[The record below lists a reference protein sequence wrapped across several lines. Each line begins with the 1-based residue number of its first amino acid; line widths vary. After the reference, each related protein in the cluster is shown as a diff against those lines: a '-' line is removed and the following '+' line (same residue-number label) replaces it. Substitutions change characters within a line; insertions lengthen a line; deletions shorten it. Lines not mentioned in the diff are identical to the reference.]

1 MKYRVTQRMPD
12 KSESTFYCSNLS
24 EIENRVGK
32 TFASLYI
39 TSEVANDSIVE
50 MDEFIRSSPKVT
62 VNLKKYSVKC
72 IQVDWDKLMELKNS
86 ITVNDIHFDDFDDKY
101 AVLTMNYYNGTEWS
115 AYQKLAVPLV
125 NTKKKG
131 K

>member
-1 MKYRVTQRMPD
+1 MNYRVTQRMPD

-24 EIENRVGK
+24 DIENRVGK

-50 MDEFIRSSPKVT
+50 IEKFIQNSPKVT

-101 AVLTMNYYNGTEWS
+101 AVFTMHYYNGTEWD
-115 AYQKLAVPLV
+115 ARQKLAMPLT
-125 NTKKKG
+125 NGKKKG